1 MAKNL
6 GLSLKIANVLSAH
19 KVDTEGIAKLGVDY
33 IYVLKVILQEE
44 NKPITIL
51 RQNFWTLVST
61 YLQGCIVVVVGIA
74 EKWESGVRAETP
86 EASVAGG
93 WRWPDSCSPWPQV
106 EAASSTGSSGIH
118 TRGGGGVNR
127 PVLGKSGMHFHPI

>member
-1 MAKNL
+1 M
-6 GLSLKIANVLSAH
+6 KIANVLPAQ

-51 RQNFWTLVST
+51 RQNFRTLVST

-74 EKWESGVRAETP
+74 EK
-86 EASVAGG
+86 
-93 WRWPDSCSPWPQV
+93 
-106 EAASSTGSSGIH
+106 
-118 TRGGGGVNR
+118 
-127 PVLGKSGMHFHPI
+127 